1 MYKICFEEMFTQK
14 CDENL
19 RSDLKKAITD
29 SFFFVNTGVIG
40 RSVLNRPI
48 DYYTIGNKP
57 EKIFLCG
64 GVHGMEW
71 ITSQILY
78 MFIINISYSIINHK
92 PILNEKLWEYFTEK
106 SLVIVPCANPDG
118 VEISI
123 NGSQSA
129 KSLSSFVDK
138 IGCGDTLHWQS
149 NALGIDINHNFN
161 AGWGTVK
168 EKEIASGIT
177 SPAKTRY
184 GGEQP
189 ESQPETIALTE
200 FCRNNRISTAVAFH
214 SQGEEIYWDY
224 GENTPLQSFAI
235 ANRMSEL
242 SGYTVSEP
250 EDIAVG
256 GGFKDW
262 VIEELHIP
270 AFTIEVGKGE
280 NPLDISQL
288 LPIYTKIEK
297 MLLYMLTI

>member
-1 MYKICFEEMFTQK
+1 MYHSYFEEMFTKK

-19 RSDLKKAITD
+19 RNKFKKAIND

-48 DYYTIGNKP
+48 DCYTIGNKP

-71 ITSQILY
+71 ITSHILY

-92 PILNEKLWEYFTEK
+92 PILNLNLWKYFTEK
-106 SLVIVPCANPDG
+106 SLVVVPCVNPDG

-123 NGSQSA
+123 NGSDSA
-129 KSLSSFVDK
+129 KSLKNFVEK
-138 IGCGDTLHWQS
+138 ISNGDTLHWQS
-149 NALGIDINHNFN
+149 NVLGVDINHNFN
-161 AGWGTVK
+161 AGWSVVK
-168 EKEIASGIT
+168 EKEIAKGIT

-184 GGEQP
+184 GGECP

-200 FCRNNRISTAVAFH
+200 FCRNNRISAAVAFH

-224 GENTPLQSFAI
+224 GENTPPQSLGI
-235 ANRMSEL
+235 ANKMAEL
-242 SGYTVSEP
+242 SGYTVAEP

-270 AFTIEVGKGE
+270 AFTIEVGKGK

-288 LPIYTKIEK
+288 LPIYAKIEK
-297 MLLYMLTI
+297 MLIYMLTI

>member
-1 MYKICFEEMFTQK
+1 MYHNHFEEMFTKK

-19 RSDLKKAITD
+19 RNKFKKAIKD
-29 SFFFVNTGVIG
+29 SFFFVNTGIIG

-48 DYYTIGNKP
+48 DCYTIGNKL

-71 ITSQILY
+71 ITSHILY
-78 MFIINISYSIINHK
+78 MLIINISYSIINHK

-106 SLVIVPCANPDG
+106 SLVVVPCVNPDG

-123 NGSQSA
+123 NGSDSA
-129 KSLSSFVDK
+129 KSLKNFIEK
-138 IGCGDTLHWQS
+138 ISNGDTLHWQS
-149 NALGIDINHNFN
+149 NALGVDINHNFN
-161 AGWGTVK
+161 AGWSAVK
-168 EKEIASGIT
+168 EKEIAKGII

-184 GGEQP
+184 GGESP
-189 ESQPETIALTE
+189 ENQPETIALTE
-200 FCRNNRISTAVAFH
+200 FCRNNRLSAAIAFH

-224 GENTPLQSFAI
+224 GKNTPVQSLEM
-235 ANRMSEL
+235 ANKMAKL
-242 SGYTVSEP
+242 SGYTVAEP

-262 VIEELHIP
+262 VIEELCIP